1 MECGERIQER
11 LVLLRRHW
19 FARRSCRQREQGRKV
34 QERLDTIIRALMRG
48 CLRPFVFRANTV
60 LAGDKVRVA
69 PSVVLP
75 KHPEPCACR
84 RWRESR
90 QGHGDGL
97 LLEARTCRFLVLES
111 RRGLL
116 APFPE
121 RGECMHAPFLH
132 GAHVQDTMPTSTGAC
147 ARAVDVTKDDGGRG
161 VGLDGRHLE
170 EQLVVV
176 RRVVRTGRE

>member
-1 MECGERIQER
+1 M
-11 LVLLRRHW
+11 
-19 FARRSCRQREQGRKV
+19 
-34 QERLDTIIRALMRG
+34 
-48 CLRPFVFRANTV
+48 FRTNAV
-60 LAGDKVRVA
+60 LAGDKVGVA

-75 KHPEPCACR
+75 KHSEPCARR

-97 LLEARTCRFLVLES
+97 LLEARARRFLVLGS

-121 RGECMHAPFLH
+121 RGECMHVPFLH
-132 GAHVQDTMPTSTGAC
+132 GAHVQDTMPASAGAS
-147 ARAVDVTKDDGGRG
+147 ASVVDVTKDDGGRG

-176 RRVVRTGRE
+176 GRVVRTGRE